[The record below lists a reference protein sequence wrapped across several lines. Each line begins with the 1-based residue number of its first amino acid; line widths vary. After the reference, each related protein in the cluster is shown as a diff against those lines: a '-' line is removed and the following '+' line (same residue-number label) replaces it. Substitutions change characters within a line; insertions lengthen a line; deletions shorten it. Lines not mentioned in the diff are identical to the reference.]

1 VDDACVSVEVGD
13 SGILELQAAREALL
27 DVATLISWLDSGD
40 LGEATTGLPLD
51 RMLAELRND
60 AEQLAAHPD
69 RRPQSE
75 TFIDIGLMRD
85 GMATAS
91 LWEGR

>member
-1 VDDACVSVEVGD
+1 
-13 SGILELQAAREALL
+13 
-27 DVATLISWLDSGD
+27 
-40 LGEATTGLPLD
+40 
-51 RMLAELRND
+51 MLAELRND